1 MADVLLTAAAA
12 LDAAARTPTCYLVRV
27 DQREAALFRVPGWT
41 PLEPPRDGC
50 VIFIHRERE
59 LLVFRA
65 RGVL

>member
-12 LDAAARTPTCYLVRV
+12 LDAAARTPNCYLLRV
-27 DQREAALFRVPGWT
+27 DQREAALFCVPGWI
-41 PLEPPRDGC
+41 PLDPPRDGC
-50 VIFIHRERE
+50 VIFIHRARE

>member
-1 MADVLLTAAAA
+1 MSDVLLTAAAA
-12 LDAAARTPTCYLVRV
+12 REAASRTPTCYLVRV

-41 PLEPPRDGC
+41 PLDPPRDGC
-50 VIFIHRERE
+50 VIFINQERE